1 MKHQEDEKTLQIIKK
16 CAEALADK
24 KAEQLRILDV
34 RGKSPITNFF
44 VLATANS
51 EPHMKALCAE
61 ADKVLKENSITAV
74 GRDFTAGSGW
84 MVIDAFDFMLH
95 VFTAQQRDAYRL
107 DALWKDADEIKF

>member
-1 MKHQEDEKTLQIIKK
+1 MKHQEDEKTLEILKK
-16 CAEALADK
+16 CAEALSDK
-24 KAEQLRILDV
+24 KAEELRILDV

-51 EPHMKALCAE
+51 EPHMKALCNE
-61 ADKVLKENSITAV
+61 IEKILKEEKIGSV

-95 VFTAQQRDAYRL
+95 VFTREQRDAYRL
-107 DALWKDADEIKF
+107 DALWKDAEEIKF

>member
-51 EPHMKALCAE
+51 EPHMKALCNE
-61 ADKVLKENSITAV
+61 ADKVLKENSITSV

-84 MVIDAFDFMLH
+84 MVIDAFDFMIP

-107 DALWKDADEIKF
+107 DALWKDAEEIKF